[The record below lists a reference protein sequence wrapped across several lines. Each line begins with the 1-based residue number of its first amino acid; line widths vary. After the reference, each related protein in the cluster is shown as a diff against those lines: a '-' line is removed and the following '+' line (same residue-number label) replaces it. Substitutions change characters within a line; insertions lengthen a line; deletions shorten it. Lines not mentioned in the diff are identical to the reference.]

1 MERSEACL
9 PQAGISL
16 RLAAGKMLPP
26 SPHRTL
32 LHLCVIINWST
43 APLTLMLDAHT
54 ALGLALTVATVASL
68 FLGYFR
74 ARRLRAFPTYGWLGW
89 LALLSAEVLLFAR
102 VEPVATYF
110 TPIAWSAYILIADAA
125 VLALTNRSR
134 LNDAPIVVA
143 RLAFLSIPLWLI
155 FEAYNLRLQNWTYV
169 GLPRAWPAALL
180 GYAWSFATISPAVFE
195 SADLVQA
202 ILPAQSGDPLAEPAP
217 QHRKISRAA
226 EFILMISGAACLL
239 VPLLVPRHLAAYL
252 FALVWIGF
260 LLLLDPLNH
269 RLGLPSFI
277 GDQAEGMRQRLY
289 GFLLAGWICGCLWEF
304 WNYWAAAKW
313 LYTFPMFQR
322 WKIFEM
328 PAPGFLGFLPFA
340 LQCFVMYVSAAWLLG
355 WIKRV
360 K

>member
-1 MERSEACL
+1 MNR
-9 PQAGISL
+9 
-16 RLAAGKMLPP
+16 
-26 SPHRTL
+26 
-32 LHLCVIINWST
+32 ST
-43 APLTLMLDAHT
+43 AAPLRFMLDAHT
-54 ALGLALTVATVASL
+54 TLGLALTAITVASL

-74 ARRLRAFPTYGWLGW
+74 ARRLRAFPAYGWLGW
-89 LALLSAEVLLFAR
+89 LALLSAEALLFAR
-102 VEPVATYF
+102 VEPVVTYF
-110 TPIAWSAYILIADAA
+110 TPIAWSSYILIADAA

-134 LNDAPIVVA
+134 LNDAPIVIA

-169 GLPRAWPAALL
+169 GVPRAWPAAPF
-180 GYAWSFATISPAVFE
+180 GYAWSFATITPAVFE
-195 SADLVQA
+195 TSDLVQA
-202 ILPAQSGDPLAEPAP
+202 MLPTPSPRPLPESAP
-217 QHRKISRAA
+217 HAVKISSAA

-239 VPLLVPRHLAAYL
+239 IPLLVPRHIAAYL
-252 FALVWIGF
+252 FALIWIGF

-277 GDQAEGMRQRLY
+277 GDLAEGMPRRLY
-289 GFLLAGWICGCLWEF
+289 GFLLAGWVCGSLWEF
-304 WNYWAAAKW
+304 WNFWAAAKW
-313 LYTFPMFQR
+313 LYTFPMFQH

-340 LQCFVMYVSAAWLLG
+340 LECFVMYVTAAWLLG

>member
-1 MERSEACL
+1 MNR
-9 PQAGISL
+9 
-16 RLAAGKMLPP
+16 
-26 SPHRTL
+26 
-32 LHLCVIINWST
+32 NT
-43 APLTLMLDAHT
+43 APSTLMPSART
-54 ALGLALTVATVASL
+54 TLGLALTAVTVASL

-89 LALLSAEVLLFAR
+89 LALLSAEALLFTG

-110 TPIAWSAYILIADAA
+110 TPIAWSSYILIADAA

-134 LNDAPIVVA
+134 LNDASIVVA
-143 RLAFLSIPLWLI
+143 RLAFLSIPLWMI
-155 FEAYNLRLQNWTYV
+155 FEGYNLRLQNWTYV
-169 GLPRAWPAALL
+169 GVPRAWPAALL
-180 GYAWSFATISPAVFE
+180 GYAWSFATITPAVFE
-195 SADLVQA
+195 TADVVQA
-202 ILPAQSGDPLAEPAP
+202 ILPAQSGGQLAEPAP
-217 QHRKISRAA
+217 QPRKISPAA

-239 VPLLVPRHLAAYL
+239 IPLLVPRHLAAYL

-260 LLLLDPLNH
+260 LLLLDPINH
-269 RLGLPSFI
+269 RLGLPSLI
-277 GDQAEGMRQRLY
+277 GGLAEGMPRRLY
-289 GFLLAGWICGCLWEF
+289 GFLFAGWICGCLWEF
-304 WNYWAAAKW
+304 WNYWATAKW

-340 LQCFVMYVSAAWLLG
+340 LECFVMYVSAAWLLG